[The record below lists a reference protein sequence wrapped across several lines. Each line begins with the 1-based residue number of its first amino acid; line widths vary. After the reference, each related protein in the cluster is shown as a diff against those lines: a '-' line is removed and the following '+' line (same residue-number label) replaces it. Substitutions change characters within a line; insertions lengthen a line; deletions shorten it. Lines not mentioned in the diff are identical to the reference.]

1 MGIRRGA
8 TRVFLSVP
16 SIRLKG
22 GVMYTKLSRTADRIE
37 AVLRERHAPATVVGG
52 KVMPGFIEMLL
63 RPAPGTKVNQVKA
76 LQADI
81 ALAVGNSNVRI
92 AQSGTHLAIQ
102 IARESREPVRL
113 SNLMNQLGDVPRY
126 TAVLGLSEDGAP
138 LLARLSAPD
147 VGHLLIAG
155 TTGSGKTSLA
165 QCILLSLC
173 DRHRPREL
181 GLIVLDPKRRER
193 ERDSFSQ
200 SIEKHL
206 LLPIA
211 RTREEVI
218 AAMNKVVETMEKRT
232 ADAEPSPRIVVYADE
247 LADLCQMGGES
258 LILALTRV
266 AQRGREPGIHLL
278 ACTQKPSSKAI
289 GSLLKANLP
298 LRLVG
303 RMMSAEDAR
312 MAAGISGSGAE
323 RLNGCGDFIAVTG
336 TKTIRFQAA
345 LPV

>member
-1 MGIRRGA
+1 
-8 TRVFLSVP
+8 
-16 SIRLKG
+16 
-22 GVMYTKLSRTADRIE
+22 MYTKLSRTADRIE

-52 KVMPGFIEMLL
+52 KVMPGFVEMLL

-81 ALAVGNSNVRI
+81 ALAVGKSNVRI
-92 AQSGTHLAIQ
+92 AQSGTHLAVQ
-102 IARESREPVRL
+102 IARESREPVKL
-113 SNLMNQLGDVPRY
+113 SNLLSQLGEMPRY

-138 LLARLSAPD
+138 LLARLSSPD

-165 QCILLSLC
+165 QSIVLSLC
-173 DRHRPREL
+173 DHHRPREL
-181 GLIVLDPKRRER
+181 GIIVLDPKRRER
-193 ERDSFSQ
+193 DDFTHA
-200 SIEKHL
+200 IGKHL
-206 LLPIA
+206 LLPVA
-211 RTREEVI
+211 HTREEVTG
-218 AAMNKVVETMEKRT
+218 AVNKVLDVMDKRA
-232 ADAEPSPRIVVYADE
+232 ADSEPMPRIVIYADE
-247 LADLCQMGGES
+247 LADLCQMGGED
-258 LILALTRV
+258 LILSLTRI
-266 AQRGREPGIHLL
+266 AQRGREPGVHLL

-303 RMMSAEDAR
+303 RVMSAEDAR
-312 MAAGISGSGAE
+312 MAAGIAGSGAE
-323 RLNGCGDFIAVTG
+323 RLSGCGDFIAVTG

>member
-1 MGIRRGA
+1 
-8 TRVFLSVP
+8 
-16 SIRLKG
+16 
-22 GVMYTKLSRTADRIE
+22 MYTKLSRTADRIE

-81 ALAVGNSNVRI
+81 ALAVGKSNVRI

-113 SNLMNQLGDVPRY
+113 SNLLNQLSDVPRY

-147 VGHLLIAG
+147 VGHILLAG

-165 QCILLSLC
+165 QTILLSLC

-181 GLIVLDPKRRER
+181 GLIVLDPKRR
-193 ERDSFSQ
+193 DNDDFSRT
-200 SIEKHL
+200 IEKHL

-218 AAMNKVVETMEKRT
+218 AAVNKVVEAMEKRAT
-232 ADAEPSPRIVVYADE
+232 DADPTPRILVYADE
-247 LADLCQMGGES
+247 LADLCQIGGET
-258 LILALTRV
+258 LILALTRI
-266 AQRGREPGIHLL
+266 AQRGREPGVHLL

-303 RMMSAEDAR
+303 RVMSAEDAR
-312 MAAGISGSGAE
+312 MAAGISGCGAE

-345 LPV
+345 LPI

>member
-1 MGIRRGA
+1 M
-8 TRVFLSVP
+8 F
-16 SIRLKG
+16 
-22 GVMYTKLSRTADRIE
+22 TKMSRTADRIE
-37 AVLRERHAPATVVGG
+37 AVLREGRAPATVVGG
-52 KVMPGFIEMLL
+52 KMMPGFVEMLL
-63 RPAPGTKVNQVKA
+63 RPSPGTKVNQVRA

-113 SNLMNQLGDVPRY
+113 SSLMVQLGDIPRY

-138 LLARLSAPD
+138 LLARLSSPD

-165 QCILLSLC
+165 HSILLSLC

-181 GLIVLDPKRRER
+181 GLIVLDPKHR
-193 ERDSFSQ
+193 ERDDFNRA
-200 SIEKHL
+200 IEKHL
-206 LLPIA
+206 LMPIA
-211 RTREEVI
+211 RTGEEVVG
-218 AAMNKVVETMEKRT
+218 AVNKVVDAMEKRF
-232 ADAEPSPRIVVYADE
+232 ADVDPSPRIVVYADE
-247 LADLCQMGGES
+247 LADLCQTGGEG
-258 LILALTRV
+258 LIEAFTRI

-303 RMMSAEDAR
+303 RVMSSEDAR

-323 RLNGCGDFIAVTG
+323 KLNGCGDFIAITG

-345 LPV
+345 LPI

>member
-1 MGIRRGA
+1 
-8 TRVFLSVP
+8 
-16 SIRLKG
+16 
-22 GVMYTKLSRTADRIE
+22 MYTKLSRTADRIE

-102 IARESREPVRL
+102 IARESRQPVRL
-113 SNLMNQLGDVPRY
+113 SNLLEQLGEVPQF

-165 QCILLSLC
+165 QSILLSLC

-181 GLIVLDPKRRER
+181 GVIVLDPKRRER
-193 ERDSFSQ
+193 DDFIQ
-200 SIEKHL
+200 AVEKHL
-206 LLPIA
+206 LLPVA
-211 RTREEVI
+211 REREALI
-218 AAMNKVVETMEKRT
+218 AAMNKVLDVMDKRA
-232 ADAEPSPRIVVYADE
+232 ADADPTPRIVVYADE
-247 LADLCQMGGES
+247 LADLCQTGGET
-258 LILALTRV
+258 LVAAFTRI
-266 AQRGREPGIHLL
+266 AQRGREPGVHLL

-303 RMMSAEDAR
+303 RVMSAEDAR
-312 MAAGISGSGAE
+312 MAAGISGCGAE
-323 RLNGCGDFIAVTG
+323 RLNGSGDFIAITG
-336 TKTIRFQAA
+336 TRTIRFQAA

>member
-1 MGIRRGA
+1 M
-8 TRVFLSVP
+8 F
-16 SIRLKG
+16 
-22 GVMYTKLSRTADRIE
+22 TKMNRTADRIE

-52 KVMPGFIEMLL
+52 KVMPGFVEMLL

-81 ALAVGNSNVRI
+81 ALAVGKSNVRI
-92 AQSGTHLAIQ
+92 AQSGTNLAIQ
-102 IARESREPVRL
+102 IARESRVPVKL
-113 SNLMNQLGDVPRY
+113 SNLLSQLSEMPRF

-147 VGHLLIAG
+147 VGHVLIAG

-165 QCILLSLC
+165 QSIVLSLC
-173 DRHRPREL
+173 DHHRPREL
-181 GLIVLDPKRRER
+181 GIIVLDPKRRER
-193 ERDSFSQ
+193 DDFIRD
-200 SIEKHL
+200 IEKHL
-206 LLPIA
+206 LLPVA

-218 AAMNKVVETMEKRT
+218 GAVSKVLEVMEKR
-232 ADAEPSPRIVVYADE
+232 ASDAEPMPRIVVYADE
-247 LADLCQMGGES
+247 LADLCHTGGED
-258 LILALTRV
+258 LILALTRI
-266 AQRGREPGIHLL
+266 AQRGREPGVHLL

-303 RMMSAEDAR
+303 KVMSAEDAR

-323 RLNGCGDFIAVTG
+323 RLSGCGDFIAVTG

>member
-1 MGIRRGA
+1 
-8 TRVFLSVP
+8 
-16 SIRLKG
+16 
-22 GVMYTKLSRTADRIE
+22 MYTKLSRTADRIE

-102 IARESREPVRL
+102 IARETREPVRL
-113 SNLMNQLGDVPRY
+113 TNLMDQLGEMPRY

-138 LLARLSAPD
+138 LLARLAAPD
-147 VGHLLIAG
+147 VGHVLIAG

-165 QCILLSLC
+165 QSILISLC
-173 DRHRPREL
+173 ERHRPREL
-181 GLIVLDPKRRER
+181 GVIVLDPKRRER
-193 ERDSFSQ
+193 DEFASAL
-200 SIEKHL
+200 EKHL

-218 AAMNKVVETMEKRT
+218 GAVNKVLEAMEKRA
-232 ADAEPSPRIVVYADE
+232 ADVDPLPRIVVYADE
-247 LADLCQMGGES
+247 LADLCQMGGEE
-258 LILALTRV
+258 LIASLTRI
-266 AQRGREPGIHLL
+266 AQRGREPGVHLL

-303 RMMSAEDAR
+303 RVMSAEDAR
-312 MAAGISGSGAE
+312 MAAGIAGCGAE

-345 LPV
+345 LPL

>member
-1 MGIRRGA
+1 
-8 TRVFLSVP
+8 
-16 SIRLKG
+16 
-22 GVMYTKLSRTADRIE
+22 MYTKLSRTADRIE

-81 ALAVGNSNVRI
+81 ALAVGKSNVRI

-113 SNLMNQLGDVPRY
+113 SMLMGQLNELPPY

-147 VGHLLIAG
+147 VGHVLIAG
-155 TTGSGKTSLA
+155 STGSGKTSLA
-165 QCILLSLC
+165 QSMIVSLC
-173 DRHRPREL
+173 EHHRPREL
-181 GLIVLDPKRRER
+181 GLIVLDPKRR
-193 ERDSFSQ
+193 DNDVFMK
-200 SIEKHL
+200 SISRHL
-206 LLPIA
+206 LLPVA
-211 RTREEVI
+211 RTREEV
-218 AAMNKVVETMEKRT
+218 AFAVNKVIETMDKRA
-232 ADAEPSPRIVVYADE
+232 ADAEPLPRILVYADE
-247 LADLCQMGGES
+247 LADLCQVGGEE
-258 LILALTRV
+258 LIAALTRI
-266 AQRGREPGIHLL
+266 AQRGREPGIHLV
-278 ACTQKPSSKAI
+278 ACTQKPSAKAI

-303 RMMSAEDAR
+303 RVTSTEDAR
-312 MAAGISGSGAE
+312 MAAGVSGSGAE
-323 RLNGCGDFIAVTG
+323 RLNGCGDFIAVSG
-336 TKTIRFQAA
+336 TRTIRFQAA

>member
-1 MGIRRGA
+1 
-8 TRVFLSVP
+8 
-16 SIRLKG
+16 
-22 GVMYTKLSRTADRIE
+22 MYTRLTRTADRIE
-37 AVLRERHAPATVVGG
+37 AVLRERRAPATVVGG

-63 RPAPGTKVNQVKA
+63 MPAPGTKVNQVRA

-81 ALAVGNSNVRI
+81 ALAVGKSNVRI
-92 AQSGTHLAIQ
+92 AQSGNHLAIQ

-113 SNLMNQLGDVPRY
+113 SKLLAQLGEMPRF

-138 LLARLSAPD
+138 LLARLSSPD
-147 VGHLLIAG
+147 VSHVLIAG

-165 QCILLSLC
+165 QSIVLSLC
-173 DRHRPREL
+173 EKHQPREL
-181 GLIVLDPKRRER
+181 GVIVLDPKRK
-193 ERDSFSQ
+193 ERDEFGRAIQ
-200 SIEKHL
+200 SHL

-211 RTREEVI
+211 HNREEIIGAVT
-218 AAMNKVVETMEKRT
+218 KVLDVMDRRITDT
-232 ADAEPSPRIVVYADE
+232 EPLPHIVVYADE
-247 LADLCQMGGES
+247 LADLCQIGGDE
-258 LILALTRV
+258 LILSLTRI

-278 ACTQKPSSKAI
+278 ACTQKPSAKAI

-303 RMMSAEDAR
+303 RVVSAEDAR
-312 MAAGISGSGAE
+312 MAAGVAGSGAE

-336 TKTIRFQAA
+336 ARTIRFQAA

>member
-1 MGIRRGA
+1 
-8 TRVFLSVP
+8 
-16 SIRLKG
+16 
-22 GVMYTKLSRTADRIE
+22 MYTKMNHTADRIE
-37 AVLRERHAPATVVGG
+37 AVLRERRAPATVVSG
-52 KVMPGFIEMLL
+52 KVMPGFVEWLL
-63 RPAPGTKVNQVKA
+63 RPLPGTKVNQVKA

-81 ALAVGNSNVRI
+81 ALAIGINNVRI

-113 SNLMNQLGDVPRY
+113 SSLLEQLGDVPRY

-138 LLARLSAPD
+138 LLARLSSPD

-165 QCILLSLC
+165 RSILLSLC

-181 GLIVLDPKRRER
+181 GLIVLDPKQR
-193 ERDSFSQ
+193 ERDDFAK

-206 LLPIA
+206 LMPIA

-218 AAMNKVVETMEKRT
+218 GAVNKVIDAMEKRPT
-232 ADAEPSPRIVVYADE
+232 DVEPSPRIVVYADE
-247 LADLCQMGGES
+247 LADLCQTGGEAM
-258 LILALTRV
+258 IEAFTRI

-312 MAAGISGSGAE
+312 MAAGVSGCGAE
-323 RLNGCGDFIAVTG
+323 KLNGCGDFIAITG
-336 TKTIRFQAA
+336 TKTIRFQADRRA
-345 LPV
+345 HV